1 MTAVP
6 DFDWAAA
13 HRYFAAHCFNA
24 AWDLLDKS
32 DRTEEDNRQMVALNM
47 ASLYHWSRRR
57 DCTDTNRSVGY
68 WQASRIHAVLGHAD
82 EARRYGETCLEFSK
96 ALPPFY
102 RGYAHE
108 ALARAASVAGDGA
121 RVAEHAAR
129 GRDYA
134 AQVTD
139 EADRK
144 RLLDDL
150 AAFR

>member
-1 MTAVP
+1 MTVTP
-6 DFDWAAA
+6 DFDRAVA

-32 DRTEEDNRQMVALNM
+32 ERTEEDNRQMVALNM
-47 ASLYHWSRRR
+47 ASLYHWSQRP

-68 WQASRIHAVLGHAD
+68 WQASRIHAVLGFGD

-129 GRDYA
+129 ARDYA

-139 EADRK
+139 EADRR

-150 AAFR
+150 AVFP

>member
-1 MTAVP
+1 MTVAP
-6 DFDWAAA
+6 DFDRAAA

-32 DRTEEDNRQMVALNM
+32 ERTEEDNQQMVALNM
-47 ASLYHWSRRR
+47 ASLYHWSQRP
-57 DCTDTNRSVGY
+57 DCTDKSRSVGY
-68 WQASRIHAVLGHAD
+68 WQASRIHAVLGLAD
-82 EARRYGETCLEFSK
+82 AARRYGETCLGFSG

-121 RVAEHAAR
+121 RAAAHAAL
-129 GRDYA
+129 GRDFA
-134 AQVTD
+134 AQVVD